1 MASNTSVISKPKIS
15 DLAEIKNILLQWT
28 KEEDVAKYLKRIR
41 DEIEGITQYKNQF
54 WVIREQNRVV
64 GIGGLA
70 DSLPR
75 FKHFFKTQNPGE
87 IKLLYVDNE
96 ARSKGVGKKLLNHLE
111 ERAKM
116 AKYGELVARSNI
128 RYKDTAYGFYEKMGY
143 KNVGYLRGMD
153 KKKVAAIFHKMLS

>member
-1 MASNTSVISKPKIS
+1 MK
-15 DLAEIKNILLQWT
+15 
-28 KEEDVAKYLKRIR
+28 
-41 DEIEGITQYKNQF
+41 
-54 WVIREQNRVV
+54 
-64 GIGGLA
+64 
-70 DSLPR
+70 
-75 FKHFFKTQNPGE
+75 
-87 IKLLYVDNE
+87 
-96 ARSKGVGKKLLNHLE
+96 ARKQ